1 MCKISENLP
10 VITIGEGY
18 WGNVMEWNNFAKRK
32 VHGWRPRP
40 PVIGQRVEAEMQSGR
55 TAVFEIENVKTML
68 DPPDMYFATLKD
80 IGYKDEI

>member
-1 MCKISENLP
+1 
-10 VITIGEGY
+10 
-18 WGNVMEWNNFAKRK
+18 
-32 VHGWRPRP
+32 
-40 PVIGQRVEAEMQSGR
+40 MQSGR